1 MGLEPAIF
9 GLKSRID
16 INRGLSPRL
25 ITVGLFCALL
35 PSCGGG
41 GSSAPPPKPLTVTA
55 KVLYSF
61 GSTSTDAMQPDGLL
75 IQGSDGNFYG
85 TTYFGGLP
93 DCNFGNAATDSSAY
107 IGCGT
112 VYKITP
118 AGEETVLHLFTP
130 GSGDGIYPASL
141 IEGSD
146 GNFYGTAV
154 EGGANNLGAVFKLTP
169 QGTETILYSFSDASD
184 GAGPDGLVQGSDGN
198 FYGTTEFGGVSGA
211 GTVFRLTQQGVE
223 TVLYSFT
230 GNFEEFAS
238 PPTAST
244 DGANPVG
251 QLVEG
256 SDGNFYGVTSL
267 GGLIISTTDEGEV
280 TWGGTAFKVT
290 PAGVET
296 VLRRFSGAPDDG
308 WLPNGG
314 LIQGSDGTLYGTTQ
328 EGGINDLGTVFS
340 ITPTGIET
348 ILHSFDGS
356 DGAAS
361 AAGLTQGTDGNFYG
375 TTVIEG
381 TNEGGTMFQLTP
393 SGVLTV
399 LYSFPQTFI
408 GGYYGPGPD
417 TNLVQGRDGNL
428 YGATQYAGTYN
439 LGYFFELVLSSH

>member
-1 MGLEPAIF
+1 M
-9 GLKSRID
+9 
-16 INRGLSPRL
+16 
-25 ITVGLFCALL
+25 
-35 PSCGGG
+35 
-41 GSSAPPPKPLTVTA
+41 TA

-61 GSTSTDAMQPDGLL
+61 GSTSTDAMQPSGLL

-85 TTYFGGLP
+85 TTEVGGLP
-93 DCNFGNAATDSSAY
+93 DCNFGNAATHTSDV

-112 VYKITP
+112 VYKITS

-130 GSGDGIYPASL
+130 ASGDGIYPTSL

-146 GNFYGTAV
+146 GNFYGTTF
-154 EGGANNLGAVFKLTP
+154 EGGANNLGTIFKLTP
-169 QGTETILYSFSDASD
+169 QGAETILYSFSASD
-184 GAGPDGLVQGSDGN
+184 GAGPPDGLIQGSDGN
-198 FYGTTEFGGVSGA
+198 FYGTTASGGVSGA
-211 GTVFRLTQQGVE
+211 GTVFRLTPQGVE

-230 GNFEEFAS
+230 GNFEAFGS

-256 SDGNFYGVTSL
+256 SDGNFYGVTSN
-267 GGLIISTTDEGEV
+267 GGLIIYTSDEGGV

-296 VLRRFSGAPDDG
+296 VLRRFSGGPDDG
-308 WLPNGG
+308 WSPNGG

-328 EGGINDLGTVFS
+328 GGLGTVFS
-340 ITPTGIET
+340 ITPAGVEA

-356 DGAAS
+356 DGAVP
-361 AAGLTQGTDGNFYG
+361 AAGLTQGSDGNFYG
-375 TTVIEG
+375 TTSIEG
-381 TNEGGTMFQLTP
+381 KNKGGTMFQLTH
-393 SGVLTV
+393 SGVVTV
-399 LYSFPQTFI
+399 PYSFPQTVI
-408 GGYYGPGPD
+408 GGVYGPDAD

-428 YGATQYAGTYN
+428 YGATHYGGTYN